1 MQELVGLSRNI
12 KYYTYITQTY
22 TFYMYNIPTVIYKY
36 YTKIYLCLFIPGM
49 NIRPINIE
57 FNKHGYFVHHSC
69 IRCKVGQRFLFS
81 FPGIKVCRFAANV
94 ECDSTWKRMGFVKY
108 IYIQSGRMRNYFNKK
123 IIFFPQ
129 FILFKFFSSN
139 KKNPERIIWK

>member
-1 MQELVGLSRNI
+1 MWAGFCSLYRDIDYI
-12 KYYTYITQTY
+12 KVRYIK
-22 TFYMYNIPTVIYKY
+22 VWV
-36 YTKIYLCLFIPGM
+36 YLYLFIPGM

-129 FILFKFFSSN
+129 FILFMLFSSN

>member
-1 MQELVGLSRNI
+1 MGAGFCSLYRDIHYI
-12 KYYTYITQTY
+12 KVRYIK
-22 TFYMYNIPTVIYKY
+22 VWV
-36 YTKIYLCLFIPGM
+36 YLYLFIPGM

>member
-1 MQELVGLSRNI
+1 MGAWFSSLYRDIHYI
-12 KYYTYITQTY
+12 KVRYIK
-22 TFYMYNIPTVIYKY
+22 VWV
-36 YTKIYLCLFIPGM
+36 YLYLFIPGM

-123 IIFFPQ
+123 IIFSPQ

-139 KKNPERIIWK
+139 KKIQKGLFGSNQRRQVSAT

>member
-1 MQELVGLSRNI
+1 MGVDFNSLYCEIHYI
-12 KYYTYITQTY
+12 KVRYIK
-22 TFYMYNIPTVIYKY
+22 VWV
-36 YTKIYLCLFIPGM
+36 YLYLFIPGM
-49 NIRPINIE
+49 NIRPINVE

-108 IYIQSGRMRNYFNKK
+108 IYKK
-123 IIFFPQ
+123 WPNEGLIYEEENNFFPQ
-129 FILFKFFSSN
+129 FILFNFFSSY
-139 KKNPERIIWK
+139 KKNPESIIWK